1 MSQGLVDPA
10 ILKRLSMFG
19 SLGEAALAAIA
30 ALAVTERKP
39 AGTILFRES
48 DPSVDAWF
56 VLEGR
61 VSLSMRLGDPRDLT
75 VLSLGPGELVGWSA
89 LLEGRRVATGRVT
102 EAAVLLRLPGRAL
115 LALCEADHHVGYA
128 VMKELAVVLA
138 QRLHDTRLQLMD
150 MFGKE
155 RAS

>member
-1 MSQGLVDPA
+1 
-10 ILKRLSMFG
+10 MFAN
-19 SLGEAALAAIA
+19 LGEASLAAVA
-30 ALAVTERKP
+30 ALAVTEEQP
-39 AGTILFRES
+39 AGAILFRES
-48 DPSVDAWF
+48 DPSVDVWF
-56 VLEGR
+56 VLKGR

-102 EAAVLLRLPGRAL
+102 EAAALLRLPSRAL
-115 LALCEADHHVGYA
+115 LALCDADHHVGYA
-128 VMKELAVVLA
+128 VMKQLSVVLA

-155 RAS
+155 KAS